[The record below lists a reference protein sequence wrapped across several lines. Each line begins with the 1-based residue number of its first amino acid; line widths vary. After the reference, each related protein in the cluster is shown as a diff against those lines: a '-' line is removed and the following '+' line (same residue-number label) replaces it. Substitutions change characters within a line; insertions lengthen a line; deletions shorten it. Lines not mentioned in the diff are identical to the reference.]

1 MRSTFAI
8 LLVLFSLAMAVH
20 GQELTTN
27 AIQNPQASGFRLW
40 AGDVIE
46 IKFFYNPELNDT
58 IQIRPD
64 GIIALPLIG
73 EVSITNRPISEV
85 RQNLQTLY
93 KPYLKTPEISINVK
107 TYSSQKVYVGGEV
120 YRPGMVSLIGQ
131 LNVNEAI
138 LEAGGMKRTGRTDVV
153 VVIRKNENGL
163 PVMRLVSLKM
173 VMNQPAPEAG
183 LTLLPFDVVLIPESK
198 TARLNRWVDQN
209 IRQMSPVVLTSGFS
223 YLING
228 GILR

>member
-1 MRSTFAI
+1 MRSIFSVF
-8 LLVLFSLAMAVH
+8 LMLVSLAIAAS
-20 GQELTTN
+20 GQDLSTN
-27 AIQNPQASGFRLW
+27 AVQNPQASGFRLW
-40 AGDVIE
+40 PGDVIE

-64 GIIALPLIG
+64 GKISLPLIG
-73 EVSITNRPISEV
+73 DVDVSNRPIDEV

-93 KPYLKTPEISINVK
+93 VPHLKTPELSINVK
-107 TYSSQKVYVGGEV
+107 TYGSQKVYVGGEV
-120 YRPGMVSLIGQ
+120 LRPGMISLIGQ
-131 LNVNEAI
+131 LNISEAI
-138 LEAGGMKRTGRTDVV
+138 LEAGGMTKKGRADQV

-183 LTLLPFDVVLIPESK
+183 LSLLPFDVVMVPESK
-198 TARLNRWVDQN
+198 TARVNRWVDEN
-209 IRQMSPVVLTSGFS
+209 IRQMLPVVLTSGFS

-228 GILR
+228 GIIH